1 MFPLFVPQ
9 VLEHETSDGCDKSKA
24 AAVKLSGTLLPS
36 TVTGH
41 GPGMP
46 IDVDGPADATTAA
59 LAAALDAALDSA
71 LAAAA
76 AATQQS
82 GNSGADS
89 ARPQD
94 RGRARR
100 GRRTVG
106 VG

>member
-59 LAAALDAALDSA
+59 LAAALDAAL
-71 LAAAA
+71 AAAA

-89 ARPQD
+89 ARPRD
-94 RGRARR
+94 GGRARR

-106 VG
+106 VGGSV

>member
-9 VLEHETSDGCDKSKA
+9 VLEHETSDGCNKSKTSA
-24 AAVKLSGTLLPS
+24 IKLSGTLLPF

-59 LAAALDAALDSA
+59 LAAALDAAL
-71 LAAAA
+71 AAT

-100 GRRTVG
+100 VRRTVG

>member
-24 AAVKLSGTLLPS
+24 AGVKLSGTPLPS

-59 LAAALDAALDSA
+59 LAAAL
-71 LAAAA
+71 AAAA

-89 ARPQD
+89 ARPRD
-94 RGRARR
+94 GGRARR